1 LSPSEKVWSKRCEFL
16 FQKGYQLRPRY
27 QPKWN
32 ATFRGNGT
40 HPTSA
45 EDHIMQIVSVCHSSF
60 IMSVNHLIA
69 SASPRC
75 NSSSGWPCGLSQVNP
90 GSPKHA
96 SNSNSRPFLDQ
107 THDKRHAEP
116 CCPHLRFFS

>member
-60 IMSVNHLIA
+60 YYVGKSPDSFRESSMQFVVRMALWSV
-69 SASPRC
+69 
-75 NSSSGWPCGLSQVNP
+75 SS
-90 GSPKHA
+90 
-96 SNSNSRPFLDQ
+96 
-107 THDKRHAEP
+107 
-116 CCPHLRFFS
+116 